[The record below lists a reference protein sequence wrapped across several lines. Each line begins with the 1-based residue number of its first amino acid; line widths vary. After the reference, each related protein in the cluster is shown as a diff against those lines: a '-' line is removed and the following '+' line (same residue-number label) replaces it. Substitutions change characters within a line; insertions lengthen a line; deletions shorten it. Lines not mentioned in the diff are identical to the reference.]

1 MIRFLLIILCSFFIQ
16 ISATYSK
23 NYNKIKIDGN
33 SRISDET
40 IIVFSELPD
49 KKFLDENSLNLI
61 LKKLFN
67 TGFFKDIS
75 IKIETDVLK
84 IAVIENPIIQS
95 VLINGIKSK
104 SLKAELSDIQT
115 LKDRSSFNIA
125 KVKNDEIRMINLLK
139 DKGYYFPKIVTT
151 VTDLKKNKVNL
162 AYAIDV
168 GKKAKISKISFIGD
182 KKIKDSKLKSI
193 IISEEYKFWKFIS
206 GKKYLNENL
215 INFDKKLLNNFY
227 KNNGFYNVNI
237 ESTFANYLGS
247 DEFELIYNISP
258 GEKFIFNDLSL
269 KLPIDYDVNDFSKLN
284 KIFDKIRG
292 EAYSLNS
299 IDKILNE
306 IDKITLENQYEFL
319 TSEVNEEII
328 DNLINLTFIIK
339 ESEKF
344 YVEKINIFGNNI
356 TREDVIRNN
365 LIVDEGDPFNNLLHT
380 KSINNLKGLNFFR
393 TVSTEVLDGSITN
406 QKIINIEVVEK
417 PTGEISAGA
426 GIGSDGG
433 TVAFNVKENNFLG
446 RGIEF
451 ASDLTLSTGAVK
463 GLLSL
468 NNPNYH
474 GSNKSLNASLESSVY
489 DRLKDFGYK
498 SNKVGF
504 SVGSGFEYYNN
515 LFLNLGISSYVEKL
529 ETDGTASASMVKQ
542 KGNYFDTFFNYNLDY
557 DMRNQRFQTTNG
569 FKSKFS
575 QSVPLISENYSLTSR
590 YNYKI
595 YNQWLNEN
603 VASFAFYVATA
614 NSLSNKNV
622 KLSERLYLPASKLRG
637 FERGKIGPKDGTDH
651 VGGNNSMAMNVAT
664 TLPQIFSN
672 FDEIDFSIFM
682 DAANVW
688 GVDYSSSLSDG
699 SKIRSSMGL
708 AINLYTPVGP
718 LSFVIAEPLTKN
730 NDDITESFRFNLGTT
745 F

>member
-1 MIRFLLIILCSFFIQ
+1 MIRFLLIILCSFSLH
-16 ISATYSK
+16 ISAVYSK

-33 SRISDET
+33 LRISDET

-61 LKKLFN
+61 LKRLFN

-84 IAVIENPIIQS
+84 IDVIENPIIQS
-95 VLINGIKSK
+95 VLFEGLKSK
-104 SLKAELSDIQT
+104 TLIGELSDTLT

-125 KVKNDEIRMINLLK
+125 KVRNDEIRMVNLLK
-139 DKGYYFPKIVTT
+139 DKGYYFPKIITT

-162 AYAIDV
+162 TYFIDI
-168 GKKAKISKISFIGD
+168 GKKSKISKISFIGD
-182 KKIKDSKLKSI
+182 KKIKDNKLRSI

-206 GKKYLNENL
+206 GKKFLNEDL

-247 DEFELIYNISP
+247 DEFELIYNISS

-269 KLPIDYDVNDFSKLN
+269 NLPIDYDINDFSKLN
-284 KIFDKIRG
+284 KIFDKMRG
-292 EAYSLNS
+292 EVYSLNS

-306 IDKITLENQYEFL
+306 IDKITLENRYEFL
-319 TSEVNEEII
+319 TSDVNEEII
-328 DNLINLTFIIK
+328 DNLINLTFNIK

-365 LIVDEGDPFNNLLHT
+365 LEVDEGDPFNNLLHA
-380 KSINNLKGLNFFR
+380 KSINNLKALNFFR
-393 TVSTEVLDGSITN
+393 TVSAEVLDGSITN
-406 QKIINIEVVEK
+406 QKIINIQVDEK

-433 TVAFNVKENNFLG
+433 SVGFSVKENNFLG
-446 RGIEF
+446 RGITF
-451 ASDLTLSTGAVK
+451 ASDLTLSAGSVK
-463 GLLSL
+463 GLMSL

-474 GSNKSLNASLESSVY
+474 GSNKSLNFSLESSVS

-498 SNKVGF
+498 SNKAGF

-515 LFLNLGISSYVEKL
+515 LFLNLGISSYIEKL
-529 ETDGTASASMVKQ
+529 ETDATASASMLKQ
-542 KGNYFDTFFNYNLDY
+542 KGNYFDTFFNYNFDY
-557 DMRNQRFQTTNG
+557 DTRNQKFQTSDG
-569 FKSKFS
+569 FRSKFS
-575 QSVPLISENYSLTSR
+575 QYVPLISDNYSLTSS
-590 YNYKI
+590 YDYKI

-603 VASFAFYVATA
+603 VATFSFYVSTT

-622 KLSERLYLPASKLRG
+622 KLSERLFLPSSKLRG
-637 FERGKIGPKDGTDH
+637 FERGKVGPKDGTDH
-651 VGGNNSMAMNVAT
+651 IGGNNSMAMNVAT
-664 TLPQIFSN
+664 TLPKIFSN
-672 FDEIDFSIFM
+672 FEEVDFSIFM

-688 GVDYSSSLSDG
+688 GIDYSSSLSDS
-699 SKIRSSMGL
+699 SKIRSSVGL
-708 AINLYTPVGP
+708 AINLFTPVGP

-730 NDDITESFRFNLGTT
+730 NGDITESFRFNLGTT

>member
-1 MIRFLLIILCSFFIQ
+1 MIRIILIILCSFFIQ

-23 NYNKIKIDGN
+23 NYNKIKVEGN
-33 SRISDET
+33 LRIADET

-61 LKKLFN
+61 LKRLFN
-67 TGFFKDIS
+67 TGFFKDIN
-75 IKIETDVLK
+75 IKIEMDVLK
-84 IAVIENPIIQS
+84 IDVIENPIIQS
-95 VLINGIKSK
+95 VLFDGLKSK
-104 SLKAELSDIQT
+104 TLTDELIDILT

-125 KVKNDEIRMINLLK
+125 KVKNDEIRIINFLK
-139 DKGYYFPKIVTT
+139 NKGYYFSKIITT
-151 VTDLKKNKVNL
+151 VTDLKENKVNL
-162 AYAIDV
+162 TYAIDI
-168 GKKAKISKISFIGD
+168 GNKSKISKISFIGD
-182 KKIKDSKLKSI
+182 KKIKDSKLRSI

-206 GKKYLNENL
+206 GKKFLNENL

-237 ESTFANYLGS
+237 ESTFANYLGG
-247 DEFELIYNISP
+247 DEFELIYNISS

-269 KLPIDYDVNDFSKLN
+269 KLPIDYNVNDFSRLN
-284 KIFDKIRG
+284 KIFDKMKG
-292 EAYSLNS
+292 ETYSLNS
-299 IDKILNE
+299 IDKILSE

-319 TSEVNEEII
+319 TSDVNEEII
-328 DNLINLTFIIK
+328 DNLINLTFNIK

-365 LIVDEGDPFNNLLHT
+365 LEVDEGDPFNNLLHT
-380 KSINNLKGLNFFR
+380 KSINNLKALNFFS
-393 TVSTEVLDGSITN
+393 TVSAKVLDGSITN
-406 QKIINIEVVEK
+406 QKIINIEVDEK

-426 GIGSDGG
+426 GIATGGG
-433 TVAFNVKENNFLG
+433 TLGFSVKENNFLG
-446 RGIEF
+446 RGLEF
-451 ASDLTLSTGAVK
+451 ASDLTLSTGSAK

-468 NNPNYH
+468 NNPNYQ
-474 GSNKSLNASLESSVY
+474 GSNKSLNISLESSVY

-498 SNKVGF
+498 SNKAGF

-529 ETDGTASASMVKQ
+529 ETDAAASAAILKQ

-557 DMRNQRFQTTNG
+557 DTRNQKFQTSNG
-569 FKSKFS
+569 FRSKFS
-575 QSVPLISENYSLTSR
+575 QNVPLISDNYSLTSS
-590 YNYKI
+590 YDYKI

-603 VASFAFYVATA
+603 VASFAFYASTA
-614 NSLSNKNV
+614 NSLSDKNV
-622 KLSERLYLPASKLRG
+622 KLSERLFLPSSKLRG
-637 FERGKIGPKDGTDH
+637 FVRGKVGPKDGTDY

-664 TLPQIFSN
+664 TLPQIFPN
-672 FDEIDFSIFM
+672 FEEVDFSIFM
-682 DAANVW
+682 DAANIW
-688 GVDYSSSLSDG
+688 GIDYSSSLSDG
-699 SKIRSSMGL
+699 SKIRSSVGL

-718 LSFVIAEPLTKN
+718 LSFVIAEPLTKDN
-730 NDDITESFRFNLGTT
+730 GDITESFRFNLGTT